1 MSPLRRALQFFRP
14 ERARIAG
21 VSVLM
26 LAGIGA
32 NLLKPWPMAVLVDSV
47 LGTKALPAALEP
59 WANDKPAL
67 IVLLAVVTAVLH
79 LLHGGL
85 SALQN
90 YLAIDIGLRGLRR
103 VRNEVFGWLQRLSLR
118 FHQGR
123 NTGDLIHRAAW
134 DTYSFQTLFQQG
146 LMTSASAALSFGMMV
161 VVMAQLNGRLTLVAL
176 ATVPLILLV
185 IRTFGARMTEQGASA
200 QQADSQV
207 TSLVQQNIAALPLV
221 QSYTREE
228 HEAQRFN
235 THTEQAQE
243 RRLRQHGWE
252 VAYWFAITAVFGS
265 GAAGIL
271 WLGANQVIRGEATV
285 GELLIF
291 LAYLGQFYEPL
302 NQLSHVGATVANASV
317 GAQRVF
323 EILDTP
329 EEVKDAP
336 DARAVTS
343 DRCQVAGA
351 RKPASSWT
359 AVAERSGDTALAS
372 REAEPSPTA
381 DRSAGA
387 QSGVA
392 LPFPPQSKTSR
403 ANEAAPLQLRGELAF
418 DSVTFRY
425 ADDREIL
432 RGITFTLA
440 PGQSAAL
447 IGPSGVGKT
456 TLLNLVPRF
465 FDPTGGTIRLD
476 GADLRSLRV
485 RDVRS
490 QIAIVLQEP
499 ILLPTSIA
507 ENIAYGRPGATRAEI
522 EAAAKAANA
531 HAYIEKLP
539 QQYTTIVGDG
549 AARLSVGER
558 QRLNLARAFL
568 KDAPILLLDEPT
580 SALDAESEALV
591 VESLKRL
598 MHGRTTLIVAHR
610 LSTIR
615 DLDKIVVLAEG
626 RVSET
631 GTHAELLAQGGYY
644 SRVVS
649 GQIALD

>member
-1 MSPLRRALQFFRP
+1 MSTLLRALQFFRP

-21 VSVLM
+21 VLALM

-47 LGTKALPAALEP
+47 LGSKALPTALQS
-59 WANDKPAL
+59 WSGDKAGL
-67 IVLLAVVTAVLH
+67 IALLAGATVLLH
-79 LLHGGL
+79 LLQGGL
-85 SALQN
+85 NATQN
-90 YLAIDIGLRGLRR
+90 FLAISVGLRGLRR

-134 DTYSFQTLFQQG
+134 DTFSFQTLFQQG
-146 LMTSASAALSFGMMV
+146 MMTSASAALSFGLMV
-161 VVMAQLNGRLTLVAL
+161 IVMAQLNGRLTLIAL
-176 ATVPLILLV
+176 ATVPLLLLV
-185 IRTFGARMTEQGASA
+185 IRTFGKRMTEQGASA

-221 QSYTREE
+221 QSYTCED
-228 HEAQRFN
+228 HEAAHFS

-243 RRLRQHGWE
+243 RRLAQHGWE
-252 VAYWFAITAVFGS
+252 VAYWFAITAVFG
-265 GAAGIL
+265 GGTAGIL
-271 WLGANQVIRGEATV
+271 WLGANEVLRGTATL

-291 LAYLGQFYEPL
+291 LTYLGQFYEPL
-302 NQLSHVGATVANASV
+302 NQLSHVGATVSNASV
-317 GAQRVF
+317 GAKRVF

-329 EEVKDAP
+329 EEVKDAA
-336 DARAVTS
+336 DA
-343 DRCQVAGA
+343 
-351 RKPASSWT
+351 KPVVRLS
-359 AVAERSGDTALAS
+359 
-372 REAEPSPTA
+372 
-381 DRSAGA
+381 
-387 QSGVA
+387 
-392 LPFPPQSKTSR
+392 
-403 ANEAAPLQLRGELAF
+403 LRGELTF
-418 DSVTFRY
+418 SSVTFRY
-425 ADDREIL
+425 TDDREIL
-432 RGITFTLA
+432 RDLSFTLA
-440 PGQSAAL
+440 PGQSAAI

-465 FDPTGGTIRLD
+465 FDPSSGSIQLD

-485 RDVRS
+485 RDLRAHV
-490 QIAIVLQEP
+490 AIVLQEP

-531 HAYIEKLP
+531 HTYIEKLP
-539 QQYTTIVGDG
+539 QKYDTLVGDG

-598 MHGRTTLIVAHR
+598 MRGRTTLIVAHR

-615 DLDKIVVLAEG
+615 NLDKILVLEDG
-626 RVSET
+626 RVSEA
-631 GTHAELLAQGGYY
+631 GTHAELLAKGGYY
-644 SRVVS
+644 ARVVS

>member
-1 MSPLRRALQFFRP
+1 LSTLLRALQFFRP
-14 ERARIAG
+14 ERARIVG
-21 VSVLM
+21 VLALM

-47 LGTKALPAALEP
+47 LGSKALPAALQS
-59 WANDKPAL
+59 WSGDKAGL
-67 IVLLAVVTAVLH
+67 IALLAGATVLLH
-79 LLHGGL
+79 LLQGGL
-85 SALQN
+85 NATQN
-90 YLAIDIGLRGLRR
+90 FLAISVGLRGLRR

-134 DTYSFQTLFQQG
+134 DTFSFQTLFQQG
-146 LMTSASAALSFGMMV
+146 MMTSASAALSFGLMV
-161 VVMAQLNGRLTLVAL
+161 IVMAQLNGRLTLIAL
-176 ATVPLILLV
+176 ATVPLLLLV
-185 IRTFGARMTEQGASA
+185 IRTFGKRMTEQGASA

-221 QSYTREE
+221 QSYTRED
-228 HEAQRFN
+228 HEAAHFS
-235 THTEQAQE
+235 THTELAQE
-243 RRLRQHGWE
+243 RRLAQHGWE
-252 VAYWFAITAVFGS
+252 VAYWFAITAVFG
-265 GAAGIL
+265 GGTAGIL
-271 WLGANQVIRGEATV
+271 WLGANEVLRGTATL

-291 LAYLGQFYEPL
+291 LTYLGQFYEPL
-302 NQLSHVGATVANASV
+302 NQLSHVGATVSNASV
-317 GAQRVF
+317 GAKRVF

-329 EEVKDAP
+329 EEVKDA
-336 DARAVTS
+336 
-343 DRCQVAGA
+343 AGA
-351 RKPASSWT
+351 REVRNQKLE
-359 AVAERSGDTALAS
+359 VRSQGADAALAS
-372 REAEPSPTA
+372 TSAAFSLPPTGGEGGGEGATRA
-381 DRSAGA
+381 D
-387 QSGVA
+387 
-392 LPFPPQSKTSR
+392 KT
-403 ANEAAPLQLRGELAF
+403 NVLHLKGELTF
-418 DSVTFRY
+418 NSVAFRY
-425 ADDREIL
+425 SDDREIL
-432 RGITFTLA
+432 RDLSFTLA
-440 PGQSAAL
+440 PGQSAAI

-465 FDPTGGTIRLD
+465 FDPTSGSIQLD
-476 GADLRSLRV
+476 SADLRSLRV
-485 RDVRS
+485 RDLRAHV
-490 QIAIVLQEP
+490 AIVLQEP

-531 HAYIEKLP
+531 HTYIEKLP
-539 QQYTTIVGDG
+539 QKYDTLVGDG

-598 MHGRTTLIVAHR
+598 MRGRTTLIVAHR

-615 DLDKIVVLAEG
+615 NLDKILVLEDG
-626 RVSET
+626 RVSEA
-631 GTHAELLAQGGYY
+631 GTHAELLAKGDYY
-644 SRVVS
+644 ARVVN

>member
-1 MSPLRRALQFFRP
+1 MSTLLRALQFFRP

-21 VSVLM
+21 VLALM

-32 NLLKPWPMAVLVDSV
+32 NLLKPWPVAAVVDSLNFIGDPKQPG
-47 LGTKALPAALEP
+47 LGFILFNAWPFA
-59 WANDKPAL
+59 
-67 IVLLAVVTAVLH
+67 VCLLVVTLVQGALN
-79 LLHGGL
+79 
-85 SALQN
+85 ALQN
-90 YLAIDIGLRGLRR
+90 YFAIAIGLRGLRR
-103 VRNEVFGWLQRLSLR
+103 VRNEIFDKLQRLSLR

-146 LMTSASAALSFGMMV
+146 MMTTASAVLSFVLMV

-176 ATVPLILLV
+176 ATVPLLVLV
-185 IRTFGARMTEQGASA
+185 IRAFSRRMTEQGATA

-207 TSLVQQNIAALPLV
+207 TSLVQQSITALPLV

-228 HEAQRFN
+228 HEAARFGA
-235 THTEQAQE
+235 HTEQAQE
-243 RRLRQHGWE
+243 RRLAQHGWE
-252 VAYWFAITAVFGS
+252 VAYWCAVTAVLGL

-271 WLGANQVIRGEATV
+271 WLGADQVLQGKLTI
-285 GELLIF
+285 GELLVF
-291 LAYLGQFYEPL
+291 LTYLGQFYEPL
-302 NQLSHVGATVANASV
+302 NQLSHVGATVSNASV
-317 GAQRVF
+317 GAKRVF

-336 DARAVTS
+336 GAKPVARVS
-343 DRCQVAGA
+343 I
-351 RKPASSWT
+351 
-359 AVAERSGDTALAS
+359 
-372 REAEPSPTA
+372 
-381 DRSAGA
+381 
-387 QSGVA
+387 
-392 LPFPPQSKTSR
+392 
-403 ANEAAPLQLRGELAF
+403 RGELVF
-418 DSVTFRY
+418 SSVTFRY
-425 ADDREIL
+425 SDDREIL
-432 RGITFTLA
+432 RGLTFTLA
-440 PGQSAAL
+440 PGQSAAI

-465 FDPTGGTIRLD
+465 FDPTGGAIQLD

-485 RDVRS
+485 RDLRTHV
-490 QIAIVLQEP
+490 AIVLQEP

-507 ENIAYGRPGATRAEI
+507 ENIAYGRPGATRAEV

-531 HAYIEKLP
+531 HIYIEKLP
-539 QQYTTIVGDG
+539 QKYDTLVGDG

-580 SALDAESEALV
+580 SALDSESEALV

-598 MHGRTTLIVAHR
+598 MFGRTTLIVAHR

-615 DLDKIVVLAEG
+615 NLDKILVLEDG
-626 RVSET
+626 RVSES
-631 GTHAELLAQGGYY
+631 GTHAELVAQGGYY
-644 SRVVS
+644 ARVVS

>member
-1 MSPLRRALQFFRP
+1 MRRGPFAHPLLSTLLRALQFFRP
-14 ERARIAG
+14 ERARIVG
-21 VSVLM
+21 VLALM

-32 NLLKPWPMAVLVDSV
+32 NLLKPWPMAVLVDCV
-47 LGTKALPAALEP
+47 LGSKALPTALQS
-59 WANDKPAL
+59 WSGDKATL
-67 IVLLAVVTAVLH
+67 IALLAGATVLLH
-79 LLHGGL
+79 LLQGGL
-85 SALQN
+85 NATQN
-90 YLAIDIGLRGLRR
+90 FLAISVGLRGLRR

-134 DTYSFQTLFQQG
+134 DTFSFQTLFQQG
-146 LMTSASAALSFGMMV
+146 MMTSASAALSFGLMV
-161 VVMAQLNGRLTLVAL
+161 VVMAQLNGRLTLIAL
-176 ATVPLILLV
+176 ATVPLLLLV
-185 IRTFGARMTEQGASA
+185 IRTFGKRMTEQGASA

-221 QSYTREE
+221 QSYTRED
-228 HEAQRFN
+228 HEAAHFS
-235 THTEQAQE
+235 THTELAQE
-243 RRLRQHGWE
+243 RRLAQHGWE
-252 VAYWFAITAVFGS
+252 VAYWFAITAVFG
-265 GAAGIL
+265 GGTAGIL
-271 WLGANQVIRGEATV
+271 WLGANEVLRGTATL

-291 LAYLGQFYEPL
+291 LTYLGQFYEPL
-302 NQLSHVGATVANASV
+302 NQLSHVGATVSNASV
-317 GAQRVF
+317 GAKRVF

-329 EEVKDAP
+329 EEVKDAA
-336 DARAVTS
+336 DA
-343 DRCQVAGA
+343 
-351 RKPASSWT
+351 KPVVRSS
-359 AVAERSGDTALAS
+359 
-372 REAEPSPTA
+372 
-381 DRSAGA
+381 
-387 QSGVA
+387 
-392 LPFPPQSKTSR
+392 
-403 ANEAAPLQLRGELAF
+403 LRGELTF
-418 DSVTFRY
+418 SSVTFRY
-425 ADDREIL
+425 TDDREIL
-432 RGITFTLA
+432 RDLSFTLA
-440 PGQSAAL
+440 PGQSAAI

-465 FDPTGGTIRLD
+465 FDPSGGSIQLD

-485 RDVRS
+485 RDLRAHV
-490 QIAIVLQEP
+490 AIVLQEP

-531 HAYIEKLP
+531 HTYIEKLP
-539 QQYTTIVGDG
+539 QKYDTLVGDG

-598 MHGRTTLIVAHR
+598 MRGRTTLIVAHR

-615 DLDKIVVLAEG
+615 NLDKILVLEDG
-626 RVSET
+626 RVSEA
-631 GTHAELLAQGGYY
+631 GTHAELLAKGGYY
-644 SRVVS
+644 ARVVS

>member
-1 MSPLRRALQFFRP
+1 MRRGPFAHPLLSTLLRALQFFRP
-14 ERARIAG
+14 ERARIVG
-21 VSVLM
+21 VLALM

-32 NLLKPWPMAVLVDSV
+32 NLLKPWPMAVLVDCV
-47 LGTKALPAALEP
+47 LGSKALPTALQS
-59 WANDKPAL
+59 WSGDKATL
-67 IVLLAVVTAVLH
+67 IALLAGATVLLH
-79 LLHGGL
+79 LLQGGL
-85 SALQN
+85 NATQN
-90 YLAIDIGLRGLRR
+90 FLAISVGLRGLRR

-134 DTYSFQTLFQQG
+134 DTFSFQTLFQQG
-146 LMTSASAALSFGMMV
+146 MMTSASAALSFGLMV
-161 VVMAQLNGRLTLVAL
+161 VVMAQLNGRLTLIAL
-176 ATVPLILLV
+176 ATVPLLLLV
-185 IRTFGARMTEQGASA
+185 IRTFGKRMTEQGASA

-221 QSYTREE
+221 QSYTRED
-228 HEAQRFN
+228 HEAAHFS
-235 THTEQAQE
+235 THTELAQE
-243 RRLRQHGWE
+243 RRLAQHGWE
-252 VAYWFAITAVFGS
+252 VAYWFAITAVFG
-265 GAAGIL
+265 GGTAGIL
-271 WLGANQVIRGEATV
+271 WLGANEVLRGTATL

-291 LAYLGQFYEPL
+291 LTYLGQFYEPL
-302 NQLSHVGATVANASV
+302 NQLSHVGATVSNASV
-317 GAQRVF
+317 GAKRVF

-329 EEVKDAP
+329 EEVKDAA
-336 DARAVTS
+336 DA
-343 DRCQVAGA
+343 
-351 RKPASSWT
+351 KPVVRSS
-359 AVAERSGDTALAS
+359 
-372 REAEPSPTA
+372 
-381 DRSAGA
+381 
-387 QSGVA
+387 
-392 LPFPPQSKTSR
+392 
-403 ANEAAPLQLRGELAF
+403 LRGELTF
-418 DSVTFRY
+418 SSVTFRY
-425 ADDREIL
+425 TDDREIL
-432 RGITFTLA
+432 RDLSFTLA
-440 PGQSAAL
+440 PGQSAAI

-465 FDPTGGTIRLD
+465 FDPSSGSIQLD

-485 RDVRS
+485 RDLRAHV
-490 QIAIVLQEP
+490 AIVLQEP

-531 HAYIEKLP
+531 HTYIEKLP
-539 QQYTTIVGDG
+539 QKYDTLVGDG

-598 MHGRTTLIVAHR
+598 MRGRTTLIVAHR

-615 DLDKIVVLAEG
+615 NLDKILVLEDG
-626 RVSET
+626 RVSEA
-631 GTHAELLAQGGYY
+631 GTHEELLAKGGYY
-644 SRVVS
+644 ARVVN

>member
-1 MSPLRRALQFFRP
+1 MSTLLRALQFFRP

-21 VSVLM
+21 VLALM

-47 LGTKALPAALEP
+47 LGSKALPAALQS
-59 WANDKPAL
+59 WSGDKAGL
-67 IVLLAVVTAVLH
+67 IALLAAATVLLH
-79 LLHGGL
+79 LLQGGL
-85 SALQN
+85 NATQN
-90 YLAIDIGLRGLRR
+90 FLAISVGLRGLRR

-134 DTYSFQTLFQQG
+134 DTFSFQTLFQQG
-146 LMTSASAALSFGMMV
+146 VMTSASAALSFGLMV
-161 VVMAQLNGRLTLVAL
+161 IVMAQLNGRLTLIAL
-176 ATVPLILLV
+176 ATVPLLLLV
-185 IRTFGARMTEQGASA
+185 IRTFGKRMTEQGASA

-221 QSYTREE
+221 QSYTRED
-228 HEAQRFN
+228 HEAAHFS

-243 RRLRQHGWE
+243 RRLAQHGWE
-252 VAYWFAITAVFGS
+252 VAYWFAITAVFG
-265 GAAGIL
+265 GGTAGIL
-271 WLGANQVIRGEATV
+271 WLGANEVLRGTATL

-291 LAYLGQFYEPL
+291 LTYLGQFYEPL
-302 NQLSHVGATVANASV
+302 NQLSHVGATVSNASV
-317 GAQRVF
+317 GAKRVF

-329 EEVKDAP
+329 EEVKDAA
-336 DARAVTS
+336 DA
-343 DRCQVAGA
+343 
-351 RKPASSWT
+351 KPVVRSS
-359 AVAERSGDTALAS
+359 
-372 REAEPSPTA
+372 
-381 DRSAGA
+381 
-387 QSGVA
+387 
-392 LPFPPQSKTSR
+392 
-403 ANEAAPLQLRGELAF
+403 LRGELTF
-418 DSVTFRY
+418 SSVTFRY
-425 ADDREIL
+425 TDDREIL
-432 RGITFTLA
+432 RDLSFTLS
-440 PGQSAAL
+440 PGQSAAI

-465 FDPTGGTIRLD
+465 FDPSGGSIQLD

-485 RDVRS
+485 RDLRAHV
-490 QIAIVLQEP
+490 AIVLQEP

-531 HAYIEKLP
+531 HTYIDKLP
-539 QQYTTIVGDG
+539 QKYDTLVGDG

-598 MHGRTTLIVAHR
+598 MRGRTTLIVAHR

-615 DLDKIVVLAEG
+615 NLDKILVLEDG
-626 RVSET
+626 RVSEA
-631 GTHAELLAQGGYY
+631 GTHAELLAKGGYY
-644 SRVVS
+644 ARVVS

>member
-1 MSPLRRALQFFRP
+1 MRRGPFAHPLLSTLLRALQFFRP
-14 ERARIAG
+14 ERARIVG
-21 VSVLM
+21 VLALM

-32 NLLKPWPMAVLVDSV
+32 NLLKPWPMAVLVDCV
-47 LGTKALPAALEP
+47 LGSKALPTALQS
-59 WANDKPAL
+59 WSVDKATL
-67 IVLLAVVTAVLH
+67 IALLAGATVLLH
-79 LLHGGL
+79 LLQGGL
-85 SALQN
+85 NATQN
-90 YLAIDIGLRGLRR
+90 FLAISVGLRGLRR

-134 DTYSFQTLFQQG
+134 DTFSFQTLFQQG
-146 LMTSASAALSFGMMV
+146 MMTSASAALSFGLMV
-161 VVMAQLNGRLTLVAL
+161 VVMAQLNGRLTLIAL
-176 ATVPLILLV
+176 ATVPLLLLV
-185 IRTFGARMTEQGASA
+185 IRTFGKRMTEQGASA

-221 QSYTREE
+221 QSYTRED
-228 HEAQRFN
+228 HEAAHFS
-235 THTEQAQE
+235 THTELAQE
-243 RRLRQHGWE
+243 RRLAQHGWE
-252 VAYWFAITAVFGS
+252 VAYWFAITAVFG
-265 GAAGIL
+265 GGTAGIL
-271 WLGANQVIRGEATV
+271 WLGANEVLRGTATL

-291 LAYLGQFYEPL
+291 LTYLGQFYEPL
-302 NQLSHVGATVANASV
+302 NQLSHVGATVSNASV
-317 GAQRVF
+317 GAKRVF

-329 EEVKDAP
+329 EEVKDA
-336 DARAVTS
+336 
-343 DRCQVAGA
+343 AGA
-351 RKPASSWT
+351 REVRNQKLE
-359 AVAERSGDTALAS
+359 VRSQGADAALAS
-372 REAEPSPTA
+372 TSAVFSLPPTGVEGGGEGATRA
-381 DRSAGA
+381 D
-387 QSGVA
+387 
-392 LPFPPQSKTSR
+392 KT
-403 ANEAAPLQLRGELAF
+403 NVLHLKGELTF
-418 DSVTFRY
+418 NSVAFRY
-425 ADDREIL
+425 SDDREIL
-432 RGITFTLA
+432 RDLSFTLA
-440 PGQSAAL
+440 PGQSAAI

-465 FDPTGGTIRLD
+465 FDPSGGSIQLD

-485 RDVRS
+485 RDLRAHV
-490 QIAIVLQEP
+490 AIVLQEP

-531 HAYIEKLP
+531 HTYIEKLP
-539 QQYTTIVGDG
+539 QKYDTLVGDG

-598 MHGRTTLIVAHR
+598 MRGRTTLIVAHR

-615 DLDKIVVLAEG
+615 NLDKILVLEDG
-626 RVSET
+626 RVSEA
-631 GTHAELLAQGGYY
+631 GTHEELLAKGGYY
-644 SRVVS
+644 ARVVN

>member
-47 LGTKALPAALEP
+47 LGTKALPAALQA
-59 WANDKPAL
+59 WSNDKAAL
-67 IVLLAVVTAVLH
+67 IVLLAAVTAVLH

-85 SALQN
+85 NATQN

-118 FHQGR
+118 FHQGH

-161 VVMAQLNGRLTLVAL
+161 VVMAQLNGLLTLVAL
-176 ATVPLILLV
+176 ATVPLLLLV

-228 HEAQRFN
+228 HEAERFN
-235 THTEQAQE
+235 THTEQAQA

-271 WLGANQVIRGEATV
+271 WLGANQVLRGEATV
-285 GELLIF
+285 GDLLIF

-336 DARAVTS
+336 DAQPV
-343 DRCQVAGA
+343 V
-351 RKPASSWT
+351 
-359 AVAERSGDTALAS
+359 
-372 REAEPSPTA
+372 
-381 DRSAGA
+381 RSA
-387 QSGVA
+387 
-392 LPFPPQSKTSR
+392 
-403 ANEAAPLQLRGELAF
+403 LRGELAF
-418 DSVTFRY
+418 NAVTFRY

-465 FDPTGGTIRLD
+465 FDPTGGTILLD
-476 GADLRSLRV
+476 GVDLRSLRV

-539 QQYTTIVGDG
+539 QQYDTLVGDG

-626 RVSET
+626 RVSEI
-631 GTHAELLAQGGYY
+631 GTHTELLARGGYY
-644 SRVVS
+644 ARVVS

>member
-1 MSPLRRALQFFRP
+1 MSTLLRALQFFRP
-14 ERARIAG
+14 ERGRIAG
-21 VSVLM
+21 VLALM
-26 LAGIGA
+26 FAGIGA

-47 LGTKALPAALEP
+47 LGSKALPTALQA
-59 WANDKPAL
+59 WSSDKATL
-67 IVLLAVVTAVLH
+67 IALLAGATVLLH
-79 LLHGGL
+79 LLQGGL
-85 SALQN
+85 NATQN
-90 YLAIDIGLRGLRR
+90 FLAISIGLRGLRR

-146 LMTSASAALSFGMMV
+146 VMTSVSAAVSFGLMV
-161 VVMAQLNGRLTLVAL
+161 IVMAQLNGRLTLIAL
-176 ATVPLILLV
+176 ATVPLLLLV
-185 IRTFGARMTEQGASA
+185 IRTFGKRMTEQGASA

-221 QSYTREE
+221 QSYTRED
-228 HEAQRFN
+228 HEAARFG

-243 RRLRQHGWE
+243 RRLAQHGWE
-252 VAYWFAITAVFGS
+252 VAYWFAITAVFG
-265 GAAGIL
+265 GGTAGIL
-271 WLGANQVIRGEATV
+271 WLGANEVLRGTATL

-291 LAYLGQFYEPL
+291 LTYLGQFYEPL

-317 GAQRVF
+317 GAKRVF

-336 DARAVTS
+336 
-343 DRCQVAGA
+343 GA
-351 RKPASSWT
+351 REVRSQKSEVRSQETASAHT
-359 AVAERSGDTALAS
+359 
-372 REAEPSPTA
+372 SPP
-381 DRSAGA
+381 R
-387 QSGVA
+387 
-392 LPFPPQSKTSR
+392 LPTPDSS
-403 ANEAAPLQLRGELAF
+403 PLSLRGALTFSA
-418 DSVTFRY
+418 VTFRY
-425 ADDREIL
+425 ADDRDIL
-432 RGITFTLA
+432 RGLSFTLA
-440 PGQSAAL
+440 PGQSAAI

-465 FDPTGGTIRLD
+465 FDPTGGTIQLD

-485 RDVRS
+485 RDLRAHV
-490 QIAIVLQEP
+490 AIVLQEP

-507 ENIAYGRPGATRAEI
+507 ENIAYGRPGATRAEV

-531 HAYIEKLP
+531 HLFIERLP
-539 QQYTTIVGDG
+539 QKYDTLVGDG

-598 MHGRTTLIVAHR
+598 MRGRTTLIVAHR

-615 DLDKIVVLAEG
+615 HLDKILVLEDG

-631 GTHAELLAQGGYY
+631 GTHDELVAQGGYY
-644 SRVVS
+644 ARVVS

>member
-47 LGTKALPAALEP
+47 LGTKALPAALQA
-59 WANDKPAL
+59 WSNDKAAL
-67 IVLLAVVTAVLH
+67 IVLLAAVTAVLH

-85 SALQN
+85 NATQN

-176 ATVPLILLV
+176 ATVPLLLLV

-228 HEAQRFN
+228 HEAERFN
-235 THTEQAQE
+235 THTEQAQV

-291 LAYLGQFYEPL
+291 LTYLGQFYEPL

-329 EEVKDAP
+329 EEVKDVP
-336 DARAVTS
+336 DAQPV
-343 DRCQVAGA
+343 V
-351 RKPASSWT
+351 
-359 AVAERSGDTALAS
+359 
-372 REAEPSPTA
+372 
-381 DRSAGA
+381 RSA
-387 QSGVA
+387 
-392 LPFPPQSKTSR
+392 
-403 ANEAAPLQLRGELAF
+403 LRGELAF
-418 DSVTFRY
+418 NAVTFRY

-432 RGITFTLA
+432 RGISFTLA

-465 FDPTGGTIRLD
+465 FDPTGGTILLD
-476 GADLRSLRV
+476 GVDLRSLRV

-531 HAYIEKLP
+531 HAYLEKLP
-539 QQYTTIVGDG
+539 QQYDTIVGDG

-626 RVSET
+626 RVSEI
-631 GTHAELLAQGGYY
+631 GTHTELLARGGYY
-644 SRVVS
+644 ARVVS

>member
-1 MSPLRRALQFFRP
+1 MTTLLRALRFFRP
-14 ERARIAG
+14 ERARLAG
-21 VSVLM
+21 VFVLM

-47 LGTKALPAALEP
+47 LGTKALPAALQS
-59 WANDKPAL
+59 WSGDKAAL
-67 IVLLAVVTAVLH
+67 IAVLAGATVLLH
-79 LLHGGL
+79 LLQGGL
-85 SALQN
+85 NATQN
-90 YLAIDIGLRGLRR
+90 FLAISIGLRGLRR

-123 NTGDLIHRAAW
+123 STGDLIHRAAW

-146 LMTSASAALSFGMMV
+146 MMTSASAALSFGLMV

-176 ATVPLILLV
+176 ATVPLLLLV
-185 IRTFGARMTEQGASA
+185 IRTFGKRMTEQGATA

-228 HEAQRFN
+228 QEAERFGS
-235 THTEQAQE
+235 HTEAAQE
-243 RRLRQHGWE
+243 RRLAQHGWE
-252 VAYWFAITAVFGS
+252 VAYWFAITAVFGG

-271 WLGANQVIRGEATV
+271 WLGAHQVLSGAATI

-291 LAYLGQFYEPL
+291 LTYLGQFYEPL
-302 NQLSHVGATVANASV
+302 NQLSHVGATVSNASV
-317 GAQRVF
+317 GAKRVF

-343 DRCQVAGA
+343 DRWQV
-351 RKPASSWT
+351 T
-359 AVAERSGDTALAS
+359 GDALRDS
-372 REAEPSPTA
+372 TRPLSP
-381 DRSAGA
+381 
-387 QSGVA
+387 V
-392 LPFPPQSKTSR
+392 TSH
-403 ANEAAPLQLRGELAF
+403 LSLRGELAF

-425 ADDREIL
+425 SDDREIL
-432 RGITFTLA
+432 RGVSFTLA
-440 PGQSAAL
+440 PGQSAAI

-465 FDPTGGTIRLD
+465 FDPTGGTIQLD

-485 RDVRS
+485 RDLRAHV
-490 QIAIVLQEP
+490 AIVLQEP

-531 HAYIEKLP
+531 HVYIERLP
-539 QQYTTIVGDG
+539 QKYDTIVGDG

-598 MHGRTTLIVAHR
+598 MRGRTTLIVAHR

-615 DLDKIVVLAEG
+615 NLDKILVLEDG
-626 RVSET
+626 RVSEA
-631 GTHAELLAQGGYY
+631 GTHDELVAKGGYY
-644 SRVVS
+644 ARVAS

>member
-1 MSPLRRALQFFRP
+1 MSTLLRALQFFRP

-21 VSVLM
+21 VLALM
-26 LAGIGA
+26 FAGIGA

-47 LGTKALPAALEP
+47 LGSKALPTALQSWSGDKAALI
-59 WANDKPAL
+59 A
-67 IVLLAVVTAVLH
+67 LLAGATVLLH
-79 LLHGGL
+79 LLQGGL
-85 SALQN
+85 NATQN
-90 YLAIDIGLRGLRR
+90 FLAISVGLRGLRR

-146 LMTSASAALSFGMMV
+146 MMTTASAALSFGLMV
-161 VVMAQLNGRLTLVAL
+161 IVMAQLNGRLTLIAL
-176 ATVPLILLV
+176 ATVPLLLLV
-185 IRTFGARMTEQGASA
+185 IRTFGKRMTEQGASA

-221 QSYTREE
+221 QSYTRED
-228 HEAQRFN
+228 HEAAHFS

-243 RRLRQHGWE
+243 RRLSQHGWE
-252 VAYWFAITAVFGS
+252 VAYWFAITAVFGA
-265 GAAGIL
+265 GTAGIL
-271 WLGANQVIRGEATV
+271 WLGATEVLRGTTTL

-291 LAYLGQFYEPL
+291 LTYLGQFYEPL
-302 NQLSHVGATVANASV
+302 NQLSHVGATVSNASV
-317 GAQRVF
+317 GAKRVF
-323 EILDTP
+323 EILDTA

-336 DARAVTS
+336 GARAVL
-343 DRCQVAGA
+343 RAAGSVS
-351 RKPASSWT
+351 KPP
-359 AVAERSGDTALAS
+359 AVSAHDTQHGTRNTPGAL
-372 REAEPSPTA
+372 E
-381 DRSAGA
+381 
-387 QSGVA
+387 
-392 LPFPPQSKTSR
+392 LK
-403 ANEAAPLQLRGELAF
+403 GELTF
-418 DSVTFRY
+418 SSVTFRY
-425 ADDREIL
+425 SDDREIL
-432 RGITFTLA
+432 RGVSFTLA
-440 PGQSAAL
+440 PGQSAAI

-465 FDPTGGTIRLD
+465 FDPAGGAIQLD
-476 GADLRSLRV
+476 GADLRALRV
-485 RDVRS
+485 RDLRS
-490 QIAIVLQEP
+490 QVAIVLQEP

-531 HAYIEKLP
+531 HAYIEQLP
-539 QQYTTIVGDG
+539 QKYDTLVGDG

-598 MHGRTTLIVAHR
+598 MQGRTTLIVAHR

-615 DLDKIVVLAEG
+615 NLDQILVLEDG
-626 RVSET
+626 RVSEA
-631 GTHAELLAQGGYY
+631 GTHEELLAKGGYY
-644 SRVVS
+644 ARVVS
-649 GQIALD
+649 GQIALE

>member
-1 MSPLRRALQFFRP
+1 VSPLRRALQFFRP

-47 LGTKALPAALEP
+47 LGTKALPTALQA
-59 WANDKPAL
+59 WSNDKPTL
-67 IVLLAVVTAVLH
+67 IVLLAAVTAVLH

-85 SALQN
+85 NATQN

-176 ATVPLILLV
+176 ATVPLLLLV

-291 LAYLGQFYEPL
+291 LTYLGQFYEPL

-336 DARAVTS
+336 DAQPV
-343 DRCQVAGA
+343 V
-351 RKPASSWT
+351 
-359 AVAERSGDTALAS
+359 
-372 REAEPSPTA
+372 
-381 DRSAGA
+381 RSA
-387 QSGVA
+387 
-392 LPFPPQSKTSR
+392 
-403 ANEAAPLQLRGELAF
+403 LRGELAF
-418 DSVTFRY
+418 NAVTFRY

-432 RGITFTLA
+432 RGISFTLA

-539 QQYTTIVGDG
+539 QQYDTIVGDG

-615 DLDKIVVLAEG
+615 DLDKIVVLNEG
-626 RVSET
+626 RVSEL
-631 GTHAELLAQGGYY
+631 GTHTELLAQGGYY

>member
-1 MSPLRRALQFFRP
+1 MSTLLRALQFFRP

-21 VSVLM
+21 VLALM

-32 NLLKPWPMAVLVDSV
+32 NLLKPWPVAAVVDSLNFIGDPKQPG
-47 LGTKALPAALEP
+47 LGIILFNAWPFA
-59 WANDKPAL
+59 
-67 IVLLAVVTAVLH
+67 VCLLAVTLVQ
-79 LLHGGL
+79 GGL
-85 SALQN
+85 NALQN
-90 YLAIDIGLRGLRR
+90 YFAIAIGLRGLRR
-103 VRNEVFGWLQRLSLR
+103 VRNEIFDKLQRLSLR

-146 LMTSASAALSFGMMV
+146 MMTTASAVLSFVLMV
-161 VVMAQLNGRLTLVAL
+161 VVMARLNGRLTLVAL
-176 ATVPLILLV
+176 ATVPLLVLV
-185 IRTFGARMTEQGASA
+185 IRAFSRRMTEQGATA

-207 TSLVQQNIAALPLV
+207 TSLVQQSISALPLV

-228 HEAQRFN
+228 HEAARFG

-243 RRLRQHGWE
+243 RRLAQHGWE
-252 VAYWFAITAVFGS
+252 VAYWCAVTTVLGL

-271 WLGANQVIRGEATV
+271 WLGADQVLQGKLTI
-285 GELLIF
+285 GELLVF
-291 LAYLGQFYEPL
+291 LTYLGQFYEPL
-302 NQLSHVGATVANASV
+302 NQLSHVGATVSNASV
-317 GAQRVF
+317 GAKRVF

-336 DARAVTS
+336 DARSVTS
-343 DRCQVAGA
+343 DGWRVTSGA
-351 RKPASSWT
+351 SGSTTT
-359 AVAERSGDTALAS
+359 AELNHAS
-372 REAEPSPTA
+372 RITHHA
-381 DRSAGA
+381 
-387 QSGVA
+387 
-392 LPFPPQSKTSR
+392 
-403 ANEAAPLQLRGELAF
+403 LQLRGELTF
-418 DSVTFRY
+418 TSVTFRY

-432 RGITFTLA
+432 RGVSFTLA
-440 PGQSAAL
+440 PGQSAAV

-465 FDPTGGTIRLD
+465 SDPTGGSIQLD
-476 GADLRSLRV
+476 GADLRSLCV
-485 RDVRS
+485 RDLRAHV
-490 QIAIVLQEP
+490 AIVLQEP

-531 HAYIEKLP
+531 HVFIEKLP
-539 QQYTTIVGDG
+539 QKYDSLVGDG

-580 SALDAESEALV
+580 RALDAESEALV
-591 VESLKRL
+591 VESLQRL
-598 MHGRTTLIVAHR
+598 MRGRTTLIVAHR

-615 DLDKIVVLAEG
+615 NLDKIIVMDDG
-626 RVSET
+626 RVSEA
-631 GTHAELLAQGGYY
+631 GTHAELVAKGGYY
-644 SRVVS
+644 ARVVS
-649 GQIALD
+649 GQIALE

>member
-1 MSPLRRALQFFRP
+1 MSTLLRALQFFRP

-21 VSVLM
+21 VLALM

-47 LGTKALPAALEP
+47 LGSKALPTALQS
-59 WANDKPAL
+59 WSGDKAGL
-67 IVLLAVVTAVLH
+67 IALLAGVTVLLH
-79 LLHGGL
+79 LLQGGL
-85 SALQN
+85 NATQN
-90 YLAIDIGLRGLRR
+90 FLAISVGLRGLRR

-134 DTYSFQTLFQQG
+134 DTFSFQTLFQQG
-146 LMTSASAALSFGMMV
+146 MMTSASAALSFGLMV
-161 VVMAQLNGRLTLVAL
+161 IVMAQLNGRLTLIAL
-176 ATVPLILLV
+176 ATVPLLLLV
-185 IRTFGARMTEQGASA
+185 IRTFGKRMTEQGASA

-221 QSYTREE
+221 QSYTRED
-228 HEAQRFN
+228 HEAAHFS

-243 RRLRQHGWE
+243 RRLAQHGWE
-252 VAYWFAITAVFGS
+252 VAYWFAITAVFG
-265 GAAGIL
+265 GGTAGIL
-271 WLGANQVIRGEATV
+271 WLGANEVLRGTATL

-291 LAYLGQFYEPL
+291 LTYLGQFYEPL
-302 NQLSHVGATVANASV
+302 NQLSHVGATVSNASV
-317 GAQRVF
+317 GAKRVF

-329 EEVKDAP
+329 EEVKDAA
-336 DARAVTS
+336 DA
-343 DRCQVAGA
+343 
-351 RKPASSWT
+351 KPVVRSS
-359 AVAERSGDTALAS
+359 
-372 REAEPSPTA
+372 
-381 DRSAGA
+381 
-387 QSGVA
+387 
-392 LPFPPQSKTSR
+392 
-403 ANEAAPLQLRGELAF
+403 LRGELTF
-418 DSVTFRY
+418 SSVTFRY
-425 ADDREIL
+425 TDDREIL
-432 RGITFTLA
+432 RDLSFTLA
-440 PGQSAAL
+440 PGQSAAI

-465 FDPTGGTIRLD
+465 FDPSSGSIQLD

-485 RDVRS
+485 RDLRAHV
-490 QIAIVLQEP
+490 AIVLQEP

-531 HAYIEKLP
+531 HTYIEKLP
-539 QQYTTIVGDG
+539 QKYDTLVGDG

-598 MHGRTTLIVAHR
+598 MRGRTTLIVAHR

-615 DLDKIVVLAEG
+615 NLDKILVLEDG
-626 RVSET
+626 RVSEA
-631 GTHAELLAQGGYY
+631 GTHAELLAKGGYY
-644 SRVVS
+644 ARVVS

>member
-1 MSPLRRALQFFRP
+1 MSTLLRALQFFRP

-21 VSVLM
+21 VLALM

-32 NLLKPWPMAVLVDSV
+32 NLLKPWPMAMLVDSV
-47 LGTKALPAALEP
+47 LGSKALPTALES
-59 WANDKPAL
+59 WSGDKAGL
-67 IVLLAVVTAVLH
+67 IALLAGATVLLH
-79 LLHGGL
+79 LLQGGL
-85 SALQN
+85 NATQN
-90 YLAIDIGLRGLRR
+90 FLAISVGLRGLRR

-134 DTYSFQTLFQQG
+134 DTFSFQTLFQQG
-146 LMTSASAALSFGMMV
+146 MMTSASAALSFGLMV
-161 VVMAQLNGRLTLVAL
+161 IVMAQLNGRLTLIAL
-176 ATVPLILLV
+176 ATVPLLLLV
-185 IRTFGARMTEQGASA
+185 IRTFGKRMTEQGASA

-221 QSYTREE
+221 QSYTRED
-228 HEAQRFN
+228 HEAAHFS

-243 RRLRQHGWE
+243 RRLAQHGWE
-252 VAYWFAITAVFGS
+252 VAYWFAITAVFG
-265 GAAGIL
+265 GGTAGIL
-271 WLGANQVIRGEATV
+271 WLGANEVLRGTATL

-291 LAYLGQFYEPL
+291 LTYLGQFYEPL
-302 NQLSHVGATVANASV
+302 NQLSHVGATVSNASV
-317 GAQRVF
+317 GAKRVF

-329 EEVKDAP
+329 EEVKDAA
-336 DARAVTS
+336 DA
-343 DRCQVAGA
+343 
-351 RKPASSWT
+351 KPVVRSS
-359 AVAERSGDTALAS
+359 
-372 REAEPSPTA
+372 
-381 DRSAGA
+381 
-387 QSGVA
+387 
-392 LPFPPQSKTSR
+392 
-403 ANEAAPLQLRGELAF
+403 LRGELTF
-418 DSVTFRY
+418 SSVTFRY
-425 ADDREIL
+425 TDDREIL
-432 RGITFTLA
+432 RDLSFTLA
-440 PGQSAAL
+440 PGQSAAI

-465 FDPTGGTIRLD
+465 FDPSGGSIQLD

-485 RDVRS
+485 RDLRAHV
-490 QIAIVLQEP
+490 AIVLQEP

-531 HAYIEKLP
+531 HTYIEKLP
-539 QQYTTIVGDG
+539 QKYDTLVGDG

-598 MHGRTTLIVAHR
+598 MRGRTTLIVAHR

-615 DLDKIVVLAEG
+615 NLDKILVLEDG
-626 RVSET
+626 RVSEA
-631 GTHAELLAQGGYY
+631 GTHAELLAKGGYY
-644 SRVVS
+644 ARVVS

>member
-1 MSPLRRALQFFRP
+1 MSTLLRALQFFRP

-21 VSVLM
+21 VLALM

-47 LGTKALPAALEP
+47 LGSKALPTALQS
-59 WANDKPAL
+59 WSGDKAGL
-67 IVLLAVVTAVLH
+67 IALLAGATVLLH
-79 LLHGGL
+79 LLQGGL
-85 SALQN
+85 NATQN
-90 YLAIDIGLRGLRR
+90 FLAISVGLRGLRR

-134 DTYSFQTLFQQG
+134 DTFSFQTLFQQG
-146 LMTSASAALSFGMMV
+146 MMTSASAALSFGLMV
-161 VVMAQLNGRLTLVAL
+161 IVMAQLNGRLTLVAL
-176 ATVPLILLV
+176 ATVPLLLLV
-185 IRTFGARMTEQGASA
+185 IRTFGKRMTEQGASA

-221 QSYTREE
+221 QSYTRED
-228 HEAQRFN
+228 HEAAHFS

-243 RRLRQHGWE
+243 RRLAQHGWE
-252 VAYWFAITAVFGS
+252 VAYWFAITAVFG
-265 GAAGIL
+265 GGTAGIL
-271 WLGANQVIRGEATV
+271 WLGANEVLRGTATL

-291 LAYLGQFYEPL
+291 LTYLGQFYEPL
-302 NQLSHVGATVANASV
+302 NQLSHVGATVSNASV
-317 GAQRVF
+317 GAKRVF

-329 EEVKDAP
+329 EEVKDAA
-336 DARAVTS
+336 DA
-343 DRCQVAGA
+343 
-351 RKPASSWT
+351 KPVVRSS
-359 AVAERSGDTALAS
+359 
-372 REAEPSPTA
+372 
-381 DRSAGA
+381 
-387 QSGVA
+387 
-392 LPFPPQSKTSR
+392 
-403 ANEAAPLQLRGELAF
+403 LRGELTF
-418 DSVTFRY
+418 SSVTFRY
-425 ADDREIL
+425 TDDREIL
-432 RGITFTLA
+432 RDLSFTLA
-440 PGQSAAL
+440 PGQSAAI

-465 FDPTGGTIRLD
+465 FDPSGGSIQLD

-485 RDVRS
+485 RDLRAHV
-490 QIAIVLQEP
+490 AIVLQEP

-531 HAYIEKLP
+531 HTYIEKLP
-539 QQYTTIVGDG
+539 QKYDTLVGDG

-598 MHGRTTLIVAHR
+598 MRGRTTLIVAHR

-615 DLDKIVVLAEG
+615 NLDKILVLEDG
-626 RVSET
+626 RVSEA
-631 GTHAELLAQGGYY
+631 GTHEELLAKGGYY
-644 SRVVS
+644 ARVVN

>member
-1 MSPLRRALQFFRP
+1 MRASPTATIVRPHWGRLHSPPAFSVSTLLRALQFFRP

-21 VSVLM
+21 VLALM

-32 NLLKPWPMAVLVDSV
+32 SLLKPWPVAGLVDE
-47 LGTKALPAALEP
+47 LQYFREAKGGLIEPFFNALPFA
-59 WANDKPAL
+59 
-67 IVLLAVVTAVLH
+67 VMLLAVTLVQ
-79 LLHGGL
+79 GGL
-85 SALQN
+85 NALQN
-90 YLAIDIGLRGLRR
+90 YFAIAIGLRGLRR
-103 VRNEVFGWLQRLSLR
+103 VRNEIFDKLQRLSLR

-146 LMTSASAALSFGMMV
+146 MMTTASAVLSFVLMV
-161 VVMAQLNGRLTLVAL
+161 AVMARLNGRLTLVAL
-176 ATVPLILLV
+176 ATVPLLVLV
-185 IRTFGARMTEQGASA
+185 IRAFSRRMTEQGATA

-207 TSLVQQNIAALPLV
+207 TSLVQQSITALPLV

-228 HEAQRFN
+228 HEAARFG

-243 RRLRQHGWE
+243 RRLAQHGWE
-252 VAYWFAITAVFGS
+252 VAYWCAVTTVLGL

-271 WLGANQVIRGEATV
+271 WLGADQVLQGKLTI
-285 GELLIF
+285 GELLVF
-291 LAYLGQFYEPL
+291 LTYLGQFYEPL
-302 NQLSHVGATVANASV
+302 NQLSHVGATVSNASV
-317 GAQRVF
+317 GAKRVF

-329 EEVKDAP
+329 EEVKDVP
-336 DARAVTS
+336 DAKPIVRA
-343 DRCQVAGA
+343 A
-351 RKPASSWT
+351 
-359 AVAERSGDTALAS
+359 
-372 REAEPSPTA
+372 
-381 DRSAGA
+381 
-387 QSGVA
+387 
-392 LPFPPQSKTSR
+392 
-403 ANEAAPLQLRGELAF
+403 LRGELTF
-418 DSVTFRY
+418 SSVTFRY
-425 ADDREIL
+425 SDDREIL
-432 RGITFTLA
+432 RGVSFTLT
-440 PGQSAAL
+440 PGQSAAI

-465 FDPTGGTIRLD
+465 FDPTGGAIQLD
-476 GADLRSLRV
+476 GTDLRSLRV
-485 RDVRS
+485 RDLRAHV
-490 QIAIVLQEP
+490 AIVLQEP

-507 ENIAYGRPGATRAEI
+507 ENIAYGRPGAARAEI

-531 HAYIEKLP
+531 HVYIEKLP
-539 QQYTTIVGDG
+539 QKYDTLVGDG

-598 MHGRTTLIVAHR
+598 MRGRTTLIVAHR

-615 DLDKIVVLAEG
+615 NLDKILVLEDG
-626 RVSET
+626 RVSES
-631 GTHAELLAQGGYY
+631 GTHDELVAKGGYY
-644 SRVVS
+644 ARVVS

>member
-1 MSPLRRALQFFRP
+1 LSTLLRALQFFRP

-21 VSVLM
+21 VLALM

-47 LGTKALPAALEP
+47 LGSKALPTALQS
-59 WANDKPAL
+59 WSGDKAGL
-67 IVLLAVVTAVLH
+67 IALLAGATVLLH
-79 LLHGGL
+79 LLQGGL
-85 SALQN
+85 NATQN
-90 YLAIDIGLRGLRR
+90 FLAISVGLRGLRR

-134 DTYSFQTLFQQG
+134 DTFSFQTLFQQG
-146 LMTSASAALSFGMMV
+146 MMTSASAALSFGLMV
-161 VVMAQLNGRLTLVAL
+161 IVMAQLNGRLTLIAL
-176 ATVPLILLV
+176 ATVPLLLLV
-185 IRTFGARMTEQGASA
+185 IRTFGKRMTEQGASA

-221 QSYTREE
+221 QSYTRED
-228 HEAQRFN
+228 HEAARFG

-243 RRLRQHGWE
+243 RRLAQHGWE
-252 VAYWFAITAVFGS
+252 VAYWFAITAVFG
-265 GAAGIL
+265 GGTAGIL
-271 WLGANQVIRGEATV
+271 WLGANEVLRGTATL

-291 LAYLGQFYEPL
+291 LTYLGQFYEPL
-302 NQLSHVGATVANASV
+302 NQLSHVGATVSNASV
-317 GAQRVF
+317 GAKRVF

-329 EEVKDAP
+329 EEVKDAA
-336 DARAVTS
+336 DA
-343 DRCQVAGA
+343 
-351 RKPASSWT
+351 KPVVRSS
-359 AVAERSGDTALAS
+359 
-372 REAEPSPTA
+372 
-381 DRSAGA
+381 
-387 QSGVA
+387 
-392 LPFPPQSKTSR
+392 
-403 ANEAAPLQLRGELAF
+403 LRGELTF
-418 DSVTFRY
+418 SSVTFRY
-425 ADDREIL
+425 TDDREIL
-432 RGITFTLA
+432 RDLSFTLA
-440 PGQSAAL
+440 PGQSAAI

-465 FDPTGGTIRLD
+465 FDPSSGSIQLD

-485 RDVRS
+485 RDLRAHV
-490 QIAIVLQEP
+490 AIVLQEP

-531 HAYIEKLP
+531 HTYIEKLP
-539 QQYTTIVGDG
+539 QKYDTLVGDG

-598 MHGRTTLIVAHR
+598 MRGRTTLIVAHR

-615 DLDKIVVLAEG
+615 NLDKILVLEDG
-626 RVSET
+626 RVSEA
-631 GTHAELLAQGGYY
+631 GTHEELLAKGGYY
-644 SRVVS
+644 ARVVS

>member
-47 LGTKALPAALEP
+47 LGTKALPTALQA
-59 WANDKPAL
+59 WSNDKPTL
-67 IVLLAVVTAVLH
+67 IVLLAAVTAVLH

-85 SALQN
+85 NATQN

-176 ATVPLILLV
+176 ATVPLLLLV

-291 LAYLGQFYEPL
+291 LTYLGQFYEPL
-302 NQLSHVGATVANASV
+302 NQLWHVGATVANASV

-336 DARAVTS
+336 DAQPV
-343 DRCQVAGA
+343 V
-351 RKPASSWT
+351 
-359 AVAERSGDTALAS
+359 
-372 REAEPSPTA
+372 
-381 DRSAGA
+381 RSA
-387 QSGVA
+387 
-392 LPFPPQSKTSR
+392 
-403 ANEAAPLQLRGELAF
+403 LRGELAF
-418 DSVTFRY
+418 NAVTFRY

-432 RGITFTLA
+432 RGISFTLA

-539 QQYTTIVGDG
+539 QQYDTIVGDG

-615 DLDKIVVLAEG
+615 DLDKIVVLNEG
-626 RVSET
+626 RVSEL
-631 GTHAELLAQGGYY
+631 GTHTELLAQGGYY

>member
-1 MSPLRRALQFFRP
+1 
-14 ERARIAG
+14 
-21 VSVLM
+21 M

-32 NLLKPWPMAVLVDSV
+32 NLLKPWPVAAVVDSLNFIGDPHQPGLKSV
-47 LGTKALPAALEP
+47 LFNAWPFA
-59 WANDKPAL
+59 
-67 IVLLAVVTAVLH
+67 VCLLVVTLVQ
-79 LLHGGL
+79 GGL
-85 SALQN
+85 NALQN
-90 YLAIDIGLRGLRR
+90 YFAIAIGLRGLRR
-103 VRNEVFGWLQRLSLR
+103 VRNEIFDKLQRLSLR

-146 LMTSASAALSFGMMV
+146 MMTTASAVLSFVLMV
-161 VVMAQLNGRLTLVAL
+161 VVMARLNGRLTIVAL
-176 ATVPLILLV
+176 ATVPLLVFV
-185 IRTFGARMTEQGASA
+185 IRAFSRRMTEQGATA

-207 TSLVQQNIAALPLV
+207 TSLVQQSITALPLV

-228 HEAQRFN
+228 HEAARFGA
-235 THTEQAQE
+235 HTEQAQE
-243 RRLRQHGWE
+243 RRLAQHGWE
-252 VAYWFAITAVFGS
+252 VAYWCAVTAVLGL

-271 WLGANQVIRGEATV
+271 WLGADQVLQGKLTI
-285 GELLIF
+285 GELLVF
-291 LAYLGQFYEPL
+291 LTYLGQFYEPL
-302 NQLSHVGATVANASV
+302 NQLSHVGATVSNASV
-317 GAQRVF
+317 GAKRVF

-336 DARAVTS
+336 GAKPVVRAS
-343 DRCQVAGA
+343 M
-351 RKPASSWT
+351 
-359 AVAERSGDTALAS
+359 
-372 REAEPSPTA
+372 
-381 DRSAGA
+381 
-387 QSGVA
+387 
-392 LPFPPQSKTSR
+392 
-403 ANEAAPLQLRGELAF
+403 RGELAF
-418 DSVTFRY
+418 SSVTFRY
-425 ADDREIL
+425 SDDREIL
-432 RGITFTLA
+432 RGLTFTLA
-440 PGQSAAL
+440 PGQSAAI

-465 FDPTGGTIRLD
+465 FDPTGGAIQLD

-485 RDVRS
+485 RDLRAHV
-490 QIAIVLQEP
+490 AIVLQEP

-507 ENIAYGRPGATRAEI
+507 ENIAYGRPGATRAEV

-531 HAYIEKLP
+531 HIYIEKLP
-539 QQYTTIVGDG
+539 GKYDTLVGDG

-598 MHGRTTLIVAHR
+598 MRGRTTLIVAHR

-615 DLDKIVVLAEG
+615 NLDKILVLEDG
-626 RVSET
+626 RVSES
-631 GTHAELLAQGGYY
+631 GTHAELVAQGGYY

>member
-1 MSPLRRALQFFRP
+1 
-14 ERARIAG
+14 
-21 VSVLM
+21 M

-32 NLLKPWPMAVLVDSV
+32 NLLKPWPVAIVVDSLNA
-47 LGTKALPAALEP
+47 LGVFRQAAGVREALVNAFPFA
-59 WANDKPAL
+59 
-67 IVLLAVVTAVLH
+67 VCLLMVTLAQ
-79 LLHGGL
+79 GGL
-85 SALQN
+85 NAVQN
-90 YLAIDIGLRGLRR
+90 YQAIAIGLSGLRR
-103 VRNEVFGWLQRLSLR
+103 VRNEVFDKLQRLSLR

-146 LMTSASAALSFGMMV
+146 MMTTASAALSFVLMV
-161 VVMAQLNGRLTLVAL
+161 LVMAQLNGRLTLVAL
-176 ATVPLILLV
+176 ATVPLLVLV
-185 IRTFGARMTEQGASA
+185 IRVFSQRMTEQGTTA

-207 TSLVQQNIAALPLV
+207 TSLVQQSIATLPLV

-228 HEAQRFN
+228 HESERFG
-235 THTEQAQE
+235 THTEQAQV
-243 RRLRQHGWE
+243 RRLAQHGWE
-252 VAYWFAITAVFGS
+252 VAYWCAVTAVLGL

-271 WLGANQVIRGEATV
+271 WLGTDQVLQGKLTV
-285 GELLIF
+285 GELLVF
-291 LAYLGQFYEPL
+291 LTYLGQFYEPL
-302 NQLSHVGATVANASV
+302 NQLSHVGATVSNASV
-317 GAQRVF
+317 GAKRVF

-336 DARAVTS
+336 NARAVLRAPS
-343 DRCQVAGA
+343 CVS
-351 RKPASSWT
+351 KPNAASVPNT
-359 AVAERSGDTALAS
+359 QHATRNTPDGLEL
-372 REAEPSPTA
+372 
-381 DRSAGA
+381 
-387 QSGVA
+387 
-392 LPFPPQSKTSR
+392 K
-403 ANEAAPLQLRGELAF
+403 GELVF
-418 DSVTFRY
+418 SSVSFRY
-425 ADDREIL
+425 SEDREIL
-432 RGITFTLA
+432 RGVSFTLA
-440 PGQSAAL
+440 PGQSVAI

-465 FDPTGGTIRLD
+465 FDPAGGTIQLD

-485 RDVRS
+485 RDLRANV
-490 QIAIVLQEP
+490 AIVLQEP

-531 HAYIEKLP
+531 HVYIEKLP
-539 QQYTTIVGDG
+539 QKYDTMVGDG

-580 SALDAESEALV
+580 SALDGESEALV

-598 MHGRTTLIVAHR
+598 MRGRTTIIVAHR

-615 DLDKIVVLAEG
+615 NLDKILVLEEG
-626 RVSET
+626 RVSEA
-631 GTHAELLAQGGYY
+631 GTHEELVAKGGYY
-644 SRVVS
+644 ARVVS

>member
-1 MSPLRRALQFFRP
+1 MSTLLRALQFFRP

-21 VSVLM
+21 VLALM

-47 LGTKALPAALEP
+47 LGSKALPTALQS
-59 WANDKPAL
+59 WSGDKAGL
-67 IVLLAVVTAVLH
+67 IALLAGATVLLH
-79 LLHGGL
+79 LLQGGL
-85 SALQN
+85 NATQN
-90 YLAIDIGLRGLRR
+90 FLAISVGLRGLRR

-134 DTYSFQTLFQQG
+134 DTFSFQTLFQQG
-146 LMTSASAALSFGMMV
+146 MMTSASAALSFGLMV
-161 VVMAQLNGRLTLVAL
+161 IVMAQLNGRLTLIAL
-176 ATVPLILLV
+176 ATVPLLLLV
-185 IRTFGARMTEQGASA
+185 IRTFGKRMTEQGASA

-221 QSYTREE
+221 QSYTRED
-228 HEAQRFN
+228 HEAAHFS

-243 RRLRQHGWE
+243 RRLAQHGWE
-252 VAYWFAITAVFGS
+252 VAYWFAITAVFG
-265 GAAGIL
+265 GGTAGIL
-271 WLGANQVIRGEATV
+271 WLGANEVLRGTATL

-291 LAYLGQFYEPL
+291 LTYLGQFYEPL
-302 NQLSHVGATVANASV
+302 NQLSHVGATVSNASV
-317 GAQRVF
+317 GAKRVF

-329 EEVKDAP
+329 EEVKDAV
-336 DARAVTS
+336 DA
-343 DRCQVAGA
+343 
-351 RKPASSWT
+351 KPVVRSS
-359 AVAERSGDTALAS
+359 
-372 REAEPSPTA
+372 
-381 DRSAGA
+381 
-387 QSGVA
+387 
-392 LPFPPQSKTSR
+392 
-403 ANEAAPLQLRGELAF
+403 LRGELTF
-418 DSVTFRY
+418 SSVTFRY
-425 ADDREIL
+425 TDDREIL
-432 RGITFTLA
+432 RDLSFTLA
-440 PGQSAAL
+440 PGQSAAI

-465 FDPTGGTIRLD
+465 FDPSSGSIQRD

-485 RDVRS
+485 RDLRAHV
-490 QIAIVLQEP
+490 AIVLQEP

-531 HAYIEKLP
+531 HTYIEKLP
-539 QQYTTIVGDG
+539 QKYDTLVGDG

-598 MHGRTTLIVAHR
+598 MRGRTTLIVAHR

-615 DLDKIVVLAEG
+615 NLDKILVLEDG
-626 RVSET
+626 RVSEA
-631 GTHAELLAQGGYY
+631 GTHEELLAKGGYY
-644 SRVVS
+644 ARVVN

>member
-1 MSPLRRALQFFRP
+1 MSTLLRALQFFRP

-21 VSVLM
+21 VLALM

-47 LGTKALPAALEP
+47 LGSKALPTALQS
-59 WANDKPAL
+59 WSGDKAGL
-67 IVLLAVVTAVLH
+67 IALLAGATVLLH
-79 LLHGGL
+79 LLQGGL
-85 SALQN
+85 NATQN
-90 YLAIDIGLRGLRR
+90 FLAISVGLRGLRR

-134 DTYSFQTLFQQG
+134 DTFSFQTLFQQG
-146 LMTSASAALSFGMMV
+146 MMTSASAALSFGLMV
-161 VVMAQLNGRLTLVAL
+161 IVMAQLNGRLTLIAL
-176 ATVPLILLV
+176 ATVPLLLLV
-185 IRTFGARMTEQGASA
+185 IRTFGKRMTEQGASA

-221 QSYTREE
+221 QSYTRED
-228 HEAQRFN
+228 HEAARFG

-243 RRLRQHGWE
+243 RRLAQHGWE
-252 VAYWFAITAVFGS
+252 VAYWFAITAVFG
-265 GAAGIL
+265 GGTAGIL
-271 WLGANQVIRGEATV
+271 WLGANEVLRGTATL

-291 LAYLGQFYEPL
+291 LTYLGQFYEPL
-302 NQLSHVGATVANASV
+302 NQLSHVGATVSNASV
-317 GAQRVF
+317 GAKRVF

-329 EEVKDAP
+329 EEVKDAA
-336 DARAVTS
+336 DA
-343 DRCQVAGA
+343 
-351 RKPASSWT
+351 KPVVRSS
-359 AVAERSGDTALAS
+359 
-372 REAEPSPTA
+372 
-381 DRSAGA
+381 
-387 QSGVA
+387 
-392 LPFPPQSKTSR
+392 
-403 ANEAAPLQLRGELAF
+403 LRGELTF
-418 DSVTFRY
+418 SSVTFRY
-425 ADDREIL
+425 TDDREIL
-432 RGITFTLA
+432 RDLSFTLA
-440 PGQSAAL
+440 PGQSAAI

-465 FDPTGGTIRLD
+465 FDPSSGSIQLD

-485 RDVRS
+485 RDLRAHV
-490 QIAIVLQEP
+490 AIVLQEP

-531 HAYIEKLP
+531 HTYIEKLP
-539 QQYTTIVGDG
+539 QKYDTLVGDG

-598 MHGRTTLIVAHR
+598 MRGRTTLIVAHR

-615 DLDKIVVLAEG
+615 NLDKILVLEDG
-626 RVSET
+626 RVSEA
-631 GTHAELLAQGGYY
+631 GTHAELLAKGGYY
-644 SRVVS
+644 ARVVS

>member
-1 MSPLRRALQFFRP
+1 MRRGPCAHPLLSTLLRALQFFRP

-21 VSVLM
+21 VLALM

-47 LGTKALPAALEP
+47 LGSKALPTALQS
-59 WANDKPAL
+59 WSGDKAGL
-67 IVLLAVVTAVLH
+67 IALLAGATVLLH
-79 LLHGGL
+79 LLQGGL
-85 SALQN
+85 NATQN
-90 YLAIDIGLRGLRR
+90 FLAISVGLRGLRR

-134 DTYSFQTLFQQG
+134 DTFSFQTLFQQG
-146 LMTSASAALSFGMMV
+146 MMTSASAALSFGLMV
-161 VVMAQLNGRLTLVAL
+161 IVMAQLNGRLTLIAL
-176 ATVPLILLV
+176 ATVPLLLLV
-185 IRTFGARMTEQGASA
+185 IRTFGKRMTEQGASA

-221 QSYTREE
+221 QSYTRED
-228 HEAQRFN
+228 HEAARFG

-243 RRLRQHGWE
+243 RRLAQHGWE
-252 VAYWFAITAVFGS
+252 VAYWFAITAVFG
-265 GAAGIL
+265 GGTAGIL
-271 WLGANQVIRGEATV
+271 WLGANEVLRGTATL

-291 LAYLGQFYEPL
+291 LTYLGQFYEPL
-302 NQLSHVGATVANASV
+302 NQLSHVGATVSNASV
-317 GAQRVF
+317 GAKRVF

-329 EEVKDAP
+329 EEVKDAA
-336 DARAVTS
+336 DA
-343 DRCQVAGA
+343 
-351 RKPASSWT
+351 KPVVRSS
-359 AVAERSGDTALAS
+359 
-372 REAEPSPTA
+372 
-381 DRSAGA
+381 
-387 QSGVA
+387 
-392 LPFPPQSKTSR
+392 
-403 ANEAAPLQLRGELAF
+403 LRGELTF
-418 DSVTFRY
+418 SSVTFRY
-425 ADDREIL
+425 TDDREIL
-432 RGITFTLA
+432 RDLSFTLA
-440 PGQSAAL
+440 PGQSAAI

-465 FDPTGGTIRLD
+465 FDPSSGSIQLD

-485 RDVRS
+485 RDLRAHV
-490 QIAIVLQEP
+490 AIVLQEP

-531 HAYIEKLP
+531 HTYIEKLP
-539 QQYTTIVGDG
+539 QKYDTLVGDG

-598 MHGRTTLIVAHR
+598 MRGRTTLIVAHR

-615 DLDKIVVLAEG
+615 NLDKILVLEDG
-626 RVSET
+626 RVSEA
-631 GTHAELLAQGGYY
+631 GTHAELLAKGGYY
-644 SRVVS
+644 ARVVS

>member
-1 MSPLRRALQFFRP
+1 MRRGPCAHPLLSTLLRALQFFRP

-21 VSVLM
+21 VLALM

-47 LGTKALPAALEP
+47 LGSKALPTALQS
-59 WANDKPAL
+59 WSGDKAGL
-67 IVLLAVVTAVLH
+67 IALLAGATVLLH
-79 LLHGGL
+79 LLQGGL
-85 SALQN
+85 NATQN
-90 YLAIDIGLRGLRR
+90 FLAISVGLRGLRR

-134 DTYSFQTLFQQG
+134 DTFSFQTLFQQG
-146 LMTSASAALSFGMMV
+146 MMTSASAALSFGLMV
-161 VVMAQLNGRLTLVAL
+161 IVMAQLNGRLTLIAL
-176 ATVPLILLV
+176 ATVPLLLLV
-185 IRTFGARMTEQGASA
+185 IRTFGKRMTEQGASA

-221 QSYTREE
+221 QSYTRED
-228 HEAQRFN
+228 HEAAHFS

-243 RRLRQHGWE
+243 RRLAQHGWE
-252 VAYWFAITAVFGS
+252 VAYWFAITAVFG
-265 GAAGIL
+265 GGTAGIL
-271 WLGANQVIRGEATV
+271 WLGANEVLRGTATL

-291 LAYLGQFYEPL
+291 LTYLGQFYEPL
-302 NQLSHVGATVANASV
+302 NQLSHVGATVSNASV
-317 GAQRVF
+317 GAKRVF

-329 EEVKDAP
+329 EEVKDAA
-336 DARAVTS
+336 DA
-343 DRCQVAGA
+343 
-351 RKPASSWT
+351 KPVVRSS
-359 AVAERSGDTALAS
+359 
-372 REAEPSPTA
+372 
-381 DRSAGA
+381 
-387 QSGVA
+387 
-392 LPFPPQSKTSR
+392 
-403 ANEAAPLQLRGELAF
+403 LRGELTF
-418 DSVTFRY
+418 SSVTFRY
-425 ADDREIL
+425 TDDREIL
-432 RGITFTLA
+432 RDLSFTLA
-440 PGQSAAL
+440 PGQSAAI

-465 FDPTGGTIRLD
+465 FDPSGGSIQLD

-485 RDVRS
+485 RDLRAHV
-490 QIAIVLQEP
+490 AIVLQEP

-531 HAYIEKLP
+531 HTYIEKLP
-539 QQYTTIVGDG
+539 QKYDTLVGDG

-598 MHGRTTLIVAHR
+598 MRGRTTLIVAHR

-615 DLDKIVVLAEG
+615 NLDKILVLEDG
-626 RVSET
+626 RVSEA
-631 GTHAELLAQGGYY
+631 GTHAELLAKGGYY
-644 SRVVS
+644 ARVVS

>member
-1 MSPLRRALQFFRP
+1 LSTLLRALQFFRP

-21 VSVLM
+21 VLALM

-47 LGTKALPAALEP
+47 LGSKALPTALQS
-59 WANDKPAL
+59 WSGDKAGL
-67 IVLLAVVTAVLH
+67 IALLAGATVLLH
-79 LLHGGL
+79 LLQGGL
-85 SALQN
+85 NATQN
-90 YLAIDIGLRGLRR
+90 FLAISVGLRGLRR

-134 DTYSFQTLFQQG
+134 DTFSFQTLFQQG
-146 LMTSASAALSFGMMV
+146 MMTSASAALSFGLMV
-161 VVMAQLNGRLTLVAL
+161 IVMAQLNGRLTLIAL
-176 ATVPLILLV
+176 ATVPLLLLV
-185 IRTFGARMTEQGASA
+185 IRTFGKRMTEQGASA

-221 QSYTREE
+221 QSYTRED
-228 HEAQRFN
+228 HEAARFG

-243 RRLRQHGWE
+243 RRLAQHGWE
-252 VAYWFAITAVFGS
+252 VAYWFAITAVFG
-265 GAAGIL
+265 GGTAGIL
-271 WLGANQVIRGEATV
+271 WLGANEVLRGTATL

-291 LAYLGQFYEPL
+291 LTYLGQFYEPL
-302 NQLSHVGATVANASV
+302 NQLSHVGTTVSNASV
-317 GAQRVF
+317 GAKRVF

-329 EEVKDAP
+329 EEVKDAA
-336 DARAVTS
+336 DA
-343 DRCQVAGA
+343 
-351 RKPASSWT
+351 KPVVRSS
-359 AVAERSGDTALAS
+359 
-372 REAEPSPTA
+372 
-381 DRSAGA
+381 
-387 QSGVA
+387 
-392 LPFPPQSKTSR
+392 
-403 ANEAAPLQLRGELAF
+403 LRGELTF
-418 DSVTFRY
+418 SSVTFRY
-425 ADDREIL
+425 TDDREIL
-432 RGITFTLA
+432 RDLSFTLA
-440 PGQSAAL
+440 PGQSAAI

-465 FDPTGGTIRLD
+465 FDPSSGSIQLD

-485 RDVRS
+485 RDLRAHV
-490 QIAIVLQEP
+490 AIVLQEP

-531 HAYIEKLP
+531 HTYIEKLP
-539 QQYTTIVGDG
+539 QKYDTLVGDG

-598 MHGRTTLIVAHR
+598 MRGRTTLIVAHR

-615 DLDKIVVLAEG
+615 NLDKILVLEDG
-626 RVSET
+626 RVSEA
-631 GTHAELLAQGGYY
+631 GTHAELLAKGGYY
-644 SRVVS
+644 ARVVS

>member
-47 LGTKALPAALEP
+47 LGTKALPAALLA
-59 WANDKPAL
+59 WSNDKAAL
-67 IVLLAVVTAVLH
+67 IVMLAAVTAVLH

-85 SALQN
+85 NATQN

-176 ATVPLILLV
+176 ATVPLLLLV

-228 HEAQRFN
+228 HEAERFN
-235 THTEQAQE
+235 THTEQAQV

-291 LAYLGQFYEPL
+291 LTYLGQFYEPL

-336 DARAVTS
+336 DAQPV
-343 DRCQVAGA
+343 V
-351 RKPASSWT
+351 
-359 AVAERSGDTALAS
+359 
-372 REAEPSPTA
+372 
-381 DRSAGA
+381 RSA
-387 QSGVA
+387 
-392 LPFPPQSKTSR
+392 
-403 ANEAAPLQLRGELAF
+403 LRGELAF
-418 DSVTFRY
+418 NAVTFRY

-432 RGITFTLA
+432 RGINFTLA

-465 FDPTGGTIRLD
+465 FDPTGGTIFLD

-539 QQYTTIVGDG
+539 QQYDTIVGDG

-568 KDAPILLLDEPT
+568 KDAPILLLDEPP

-626 RVSET
+626 RVSEI
-631 GTHAELLAQGGYY
+631 GTHTELLARGGYY
-644 SRVVS
+644 ARVVS

>member
-1 MSPLRRALQFFRP
+1 VSPLRRALQFFRP

-47 LGTKALPAALEP
+47 LGTKALPAALQA
-59 WANDKPAL
+59 WSNDKAAL
-67 IVLLAVVTAVLH
+67 IVLLAAVTAVLH

-85 SALQN
+85 NATQN

-176 ATVPLILLV
+176 ATVPLLLLV

-228 HEAQRFN
+228 HEAERFN
-235 THTEQAQE
+235 THTEQAQV

-291 LAYLGQFYEPL
+291 LTYLGQFYEPL

-329 EEVKDAP
+329 EEVKDVP
-336 DARAVTS
+336 DAQPV
-343 DRCQVAGA
+343 V
-351 RKPASSWT
+351 
-359 AVAERSGDTALAS
+359 
-372 REAEPSPTA
+372 
-381 DRSAGA
+381 RSA
-387 QSGVA
+387 
-392 LPFPPQSKTSR
+392 
-403 ANEAAPLQLRGELAF
+403 LRGELAF
-418 DSVTFRY
+418 NAVTFRY

-432 RGITFTLA
+432 RGISFTLA

-465 FDPTGGTIRLD
+465 FDPTGGTILLD
-476 GADLRSLRV
+476 GVDLRSLRV

-531 HAYIEKLP
+531 HAYLEKLP
-539 QQYTTIVGDG
+539 QQYDTIVGDG

-626 RVSET
+626 RVSEI
-631 GTHAELLAQGGYY
+631 GTHTELLARGGYY
-644 SRVVS
+644 ARVVS